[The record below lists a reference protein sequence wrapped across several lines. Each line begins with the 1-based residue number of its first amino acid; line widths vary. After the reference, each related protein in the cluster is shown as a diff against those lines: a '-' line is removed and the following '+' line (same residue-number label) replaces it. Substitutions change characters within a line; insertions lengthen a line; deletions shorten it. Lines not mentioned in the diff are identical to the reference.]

1 MSDKELGDSTR
12 DANGRS
18 ELSIEAQC
26 LDLDGM
32 AGAFGGMLDFSEEG
46 DNCELCRSWSP
57 RVGRCC
63 SHEEV
68 ETLQLPIDEEVR

>member
-26 LDLDGM
+26 LDLDGV
-32 AGAFGGMLDFSEEG
+32 AGAFGSVLGFSEEG
-46 DNCELCRSWSP
+46 GKYELEI
-57 RVGRCC
+57 
-63 SHEEV
+63 HA
-68 ETLQLPIDEEVR
+68 